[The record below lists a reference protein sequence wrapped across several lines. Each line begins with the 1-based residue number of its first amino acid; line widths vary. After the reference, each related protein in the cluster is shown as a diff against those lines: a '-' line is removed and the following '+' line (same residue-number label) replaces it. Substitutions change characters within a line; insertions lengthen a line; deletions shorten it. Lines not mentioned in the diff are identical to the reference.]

1 MEYKGLDIGNWEYEG
16 PRDFVIKLI
25 DSFGTPRYIEKNPD
39 NGEANSV
46 TYKNI
51 DGFDIVLW
59 DFVGFYDVL

>member
-51 DGFDIVLW
+51 D
-59 DFVGFYDVL
+59 